1 MREASFNTITR
12 YPDVEISYDKK
23 KVSSIIEAS
32 KEVVKWVK
40 EELK

>member
-1 MREASFNTITR
+1 MIAPFYTITR
-12 YPDVEISYDKK
+12 YPDVEVFYDKG